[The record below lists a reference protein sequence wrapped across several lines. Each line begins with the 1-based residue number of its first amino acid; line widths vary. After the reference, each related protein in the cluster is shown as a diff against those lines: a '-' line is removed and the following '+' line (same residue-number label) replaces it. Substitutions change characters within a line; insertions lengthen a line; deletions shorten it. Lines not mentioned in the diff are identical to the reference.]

1 MNIPKSQ
8 KQLLKFFLFCIFS
21 LSVNV
26 SFSRQDSTKVINY
39 FGGAVNLTNNG
50 ISLLPSFSLGK
61 PAIMFDMVVGRKKL
75 SFEPQFRF
83 ALEGKPW
90 SFLFWWRYK
99 LLKTPKWAINIGAH
113 PAIAFKERTYMVNG
127 EAKDVI
133 VSQRFLAGEFAPS
146 LAISPTI
153 SLGIYYLYAHGF
165 ENDASKSTNFFALRS
180 NFSAIK
186 LSRQWYMRCMPQFYY
201 LSIDDKNGFYVNS
214 TFTLAKNNFPIAI
227 TSIISKTIKTDI
239 VGKDFVWNIGL
250 NYAFGKNY
258 VGKTP

>member
-1 MNIPKSQ
+1 MNLLKSQ
-8 KQLLKFFLFCIFS
+8 KQLLNFFLFCIFS
-21 LSVNV
+21 LIVNV
-26 SFSRQDSTKVINY
+26 SFARQDSTKVVNY
-39 FGGAVNLTNNG
+39 FGGTVNLTNNG

-113 PAIAFKERTYMVNG
+113 PAIAFKERTYIVNG

-153 SLGIYYLYAHGF
+153 SLGIYYLYAQGF
-165 ENDASKSTNFFALRS
+165 ESDANKSTNFFALRS

-186 LSRQWYMRCMPQFYY
+186 LSNQWYMKCMPQFYY
-201 LSIDDKNGFYVNS
+201 LSIDDKNGIYVNS
-214 TFTLAKNNFPIAI
+214 TFTLANNNFPIAI
-227 TSIISKTIKTDI
+227 TSIISKTIQTDI

-258 VGKTP
+258 IGKTP